1 MTSTYKATI
10 SSISSTGF
18 DDPWTR
24 GYTTSTNDNGI
35 IANYPDSTTT
45 KIKADDVIV
54 GGKSLSD
61 TLSSIEERLAILQP
75 NKKLEAKWEQLKE
88 LGDQYRKLE
97 KELLSQENVWDILNK

>member
-1 MTSTYKATI
+1 MTSTYKST
-10 SSISSTGF
+10 ISSTGF
-18 DDPWTR
+18 TDPWTK
-24 GYTTSTNDNGI
+24 GYTSSIQDSSI
-35 IANYPDSTTT
+35 ITNYPDQRTT
-45 KIKADDVIV
+45 KITADDIIV

-75 NKKLEAKWEQLKE
+75 NKKLEAKWKQLKE